1 MTIDTTKFKKLLEKE
16 LKTLE
21 SELLSIGQRSPSNPN
36 DWEAKPNK
44 IDADSADDME
54 VAESIDEYEDNAGIL
69 KQLEVQYNNVKD
81 ALAKIDAGTYGIC
94 ENNGHE
100 IEEARLLASPSA
112 KNCIKHMK

>member
-1 MTIDTTKFKKLLEKE
+1 MPIDTTKFKNLLEKE

-21 SELLSIGQRSPSNPN
+21 GELLSIGQRSPSNPN

-44 IDADSADDME
+44 LNADNADDME
-54 VAESIDEYEDNAGIL
+54 VAESIDEFEDNAGIL
-69 KQLEVQYNNVKD
+69 RQLEIQYNDVKH
-81 ALAKIDAGTYGIC
+81 ALAKIDLGTYGIC

-100 IEEARLLASPSA
+100 IELARLEASPSA